1 MGNIDAIQPWTCIIS
16 GAQFNFFT
24 VSTTPFA
31 KKVFFDIKDKKKVAH
46 LETPN
51 YVNILKCAIENSD
64 AVVHGSETIPTELS
78 EFLKTQKV
86 PVLGYELENQRDA
99 YLEFYTDLVS
109 GS

>member
-1 MGNIDAIQPWTCIIS
+1 M
-16 GAQFNFFT
+16 
-24 VSTTPFA
+24 
-31 KKVFFDIKDKKKVAH
+31 AH

-64 AVVHGSETIPTELS
+64 AVVHGSETIPKELI

-86 PVLGYELENQRDA
+86 PVLGYDLESQRDA
-99 YLEFYTDLVS
+99 YLGFYSDLVS